1 MGLLNPTQGRERNF
15 FHSLTRFVK
24 PLDGPIWG
32 IKYLL
37 LPLMPINT
45 RDHNGRLNYTSFI
58 PNSFHC
64 TGDWNC
70 LHFSCSY
77 KDHIS
82 NQRSSNQISLTF
94 NPIKSSTVLSP
105 FLLQS
110 DNWAIIFSTNIKHIT
125 SEVKFLKL
133 IRYSIDRS
141 GHYWKDKRI
150 SDNLMIL
157 YDLSDST
164 VWPVP
169 FPLLTTVSNLRLAGE
184 KYSSQYFPTQS
195 VSGNS
200 IQCSDIWCLLHSIGC
215 FKSFFLL

>member
-1 MGLLNPTQGRERNF
+1 MR
-15 FHSLTRFVK
+15 
-24 PLDGPIWG
+24 W
-32 IKYLL
+32 
-37 LPLMPINT
+37 
-45 RDHNGRLNYTSFI
+45 RLKLSA
-58 PNSFHC
+58 
-64 TGDWNC
+64 
-70 LHFSCSY
+70 LQLQL
-77 KDHIS
+77 
-82 NQRSSNQISLTF
+82 QRSHFKPKILQYQISLTF

-110 DNWAIIFSTNIKHIT
+110 DNWAIIFSTNIKHLT

-157 YDLSDST
+157 SDLSDST
-164 VWPVP
+164 VWPPP
-169 FPLLTTVSNLRLAGE
+169 FSLLTTVSNLRLAGE

-200 IQCSDIWCLLHSIGC
+200 IQCSDIWCLLHSICC
-215 FKSFFLL
+215 FKIFLAVQDSSIGDLVTQSISESVRLLISAT

>member
-1 MGLLNPTQGRERNF
+1 MVTWIPMNQGFICLVSKWISLALTIRTKSTSVEKTSIWDYWIPLRGEKETF

-94 NPIKSSTVLSP
+94 NPIKSSTVLNP

-110 DNWAIIFSTNIKHIT
+110 DN
-125 SEVKFLKL
+125 
-133 IRYSIDRS
+133 
-141 GHYWKDKRI
+141 
-150 SDNLMIL
+150 
-157 YDLSDST
+157 
-164 VWPVP
+164 
-169 FPLLTTVSNLRLAGE
+169 
-184 KYSSQYFPTQS
+184 
-195 VSGNS
+195 
-200 IQCSDIWCLLHSIGC
+200 
-215 FKSFFLL
+215 